1 MNTNLKKALLIFGGG
16 FILFLAFKKIKPVG
30 SIKGKKS
37 TSSSKSEKT
46 FTDEEKKNAAIVL
59 SAFKAAQKAGE
70 PTSFLNQ
77 MNVEF
82 ASQYSMKVF
91 PDKSTGGVFV
101 ADLEGNK
108 IL

>member
-1 MNTNLKKALLIFGGG
+1 MNTNLKKALLVFGGG

-30 SIKGKKS
+30 SVKSKKS
-37 TSSSKSEKT
+37 SSSSAPKT
-46 FTDEEKKNAAIVL
+46 FSDEEKKNAAIVL
-59 SAFKAAQKAGE
+59 SAYKAAQKAGE
-70 PTSFLNQ
+70 SSSFLNQ
-77 MNVEF
+77 MNIEF

>member
-1 MNTNLKKALLIFGGG
+1 MNNNLKKALLIFGGG

-30 SIKGKKS
+30 SVKGKKS
-37 TSSSKSEKT
+37 SSSSTPSFSEE
-46 FTDEEKKNAAIVL
+46 DKKQAAIVL
-59 SAFKAAQKAGE
+59 SAYRAAQKAGE
-70 PTSFLNQ
+70 NSSFLNQ
-77 MNVEF
+77 MNIEF

-91 PDKSTGGVFV
+91 PDKGTGGVFV

>member
-30 SIKGKKS
+30 SVKNKS
-37 TSSSKSEKT
+37 KSSSKSEKT

-70 PTSFLNQ
+70 PSSFLNQ

-101 ADLEGNK
+101 ADLDGNK

>member
-37 TSSSKSEKT
+37 SSSSSTPNFSEE
-46 FTDEEKKNAAIVL
+46 DKKQAAIVL
-59 SAFKAAQKAGE
+59 SAYRAAQKAGE
-70 PTSFLNQ
+70 PSSFLSN
-77 MNVEF
+77 MNSEF
-82 ASQYSMKVF
+82 ASQYKMKVY
-91 PDKSTGGVFV
+91 PDKGTGGLFV

>member
-1 MNTNLKKALLIFGGG
+1 MNTNLKKALLVFGGG

-30 SIKGKKS
+30 SVKAKKS
-37 TSSSKSEKT
+37 ISASSSPKT

-59 SAFKAAQKAGE
+59 AAYKAAQKAGE
-70 PTSFLNQ
+70 NSSFLNQ
-77 MNVEF
+77 MNIEF

-91 PDKSTGGVFV
+91 PDKGTGGVFV